1 MNIAVNAQLLIWGKL
16 DGIGWF
22 TYETM
27 QRIIKNN
34 PGHRFYL
41 IFDRKPHPSLK
52 LGDNARFIVLRP
64 SSRHPFLWFL
74 RFEILLP
81 FLLKKIKADVF
92 LSPDGWMT
100 LGTSIPCVH
109 ILHDL
114 NFAHKPGDL
123 PFWTRLYYNTL
134 FPRYARKATR
144 VGTVSQYSKEDIVKT
159 YHVPPEKIDVMHN
172 GCNVRY
178 KPLTEEVIQSTRK
191 KFSAGYPFFLYVGA
205 LIPRK
210 NIARMFRAFDLFKKN
225 DTKNVKLL
233 IVGQKKWWT
242 PEIDEAY
249 ANMKYQNE
257 VVFLG
262 RRDVDE
268 LNMLYTASLS
278 LLFVPVFEGFGIPVL
293 EAFHSGTAVITSR
306 ITSLP
311 EVAGDAALFVDPY
324 SVEDIAD
331 AMKKIASDDQSLRN
345 MLIEK
350 SKKRK
355 LLFSWDKTAE
365 QLWKTIEKA
374 TQPE

>member
-268 LNMLYTASLS
+268 LNMLYAASLS

-306 ITSLP
+306 TTSLP

-324 SVEDIAD
+324 SEKEIAD
-331 AMKKIASDDQSLRN
+331 AMKKIASDDESVRN

-350 SKKRK
+350 GEKRK
-355 LLFSWDKTAE
+355 LLFSWDKTAAH
-365 QLWKTIEKA
+365 LWKTIEKA
-374 TQPE
+374 THPE